1 MRRLAR
7 AQDGFAMV
15 TVIGMLFIGLL
26 LGAAA
31 VQGVQ
36 PGVASAVRDQH
47 SRRAVLAALS
57 GVGIAKQRLNEL
69 MPDLAALLGGS
80 LPGNICIGTALT
92 AGGTVTL
99 KEITATAGSWCPPVT
114 VDLGTG
120 TTASYQ
126 ISAVTVNIQTNNL
139 LQVTKLL
146 SRRIVATGNSDGV
159 KRRVILDVQTTGTV
173 NKLGGLITPGLITG
187 GTLNLYSTVP
197 GSFRECR
204 STAISSTAPDADC

>member
-31 VQGVQ
+31 VEGVQ

-126 ISAVTVNIQTNNL
+126 ISPVTVNIQTNTL

-146 SRRIVATGNSDGV
+146 SRRIVATGSSDGV
-159 KRRVILDVQTTGTV
+159 KRRVMLDVQTTGTV
-173 NKLGGLITPGLITG
+173 NKLAGLITG

-204 STAISSTAPDADC
+204 STAVSSTAPDADC